1 MLILGTLS
9 FSILLPMR
17 IISGVRHQLAAHLP
31 SALGRYR
38 QRIFIQQLGWPLASG
53 PHQQQEQDQFDQQET
68 VYVIA
73 LNDEGQI
80 CGCARLLPTTQ
91 PTLMQEVFPHLMQDH
106 LPRSRQIWEL
116 SRFSSDGPAITRP
129 LIDAVLA
136 CAAELGVV
144 RLIALSPVGVERLL
158 SRWGILTRR
167 AGIPVRMLGQWVCA
181 RWIEVPARYPA
192 TSLQCEADCGTILV

>member
-1 MLILGTLS
+1 MLILEPCQLP
-9 FSILLPMR
+9 FFPMR
-17 IISGVRHQLAAHLP
+17 FISGVRHQLAAHLP

-38 QRIFIQQLGWPLASG
+38 QRIFIQRLGWPLACG
-53 PHQQQEQDQFDQQET
+53 PNRQQEEQDQFDQQET

-116 SRFSSDGPAITRP
+116 SRFASDGPTITRP
-129 LIDAVLA
+129 LIEAVLR
-136 CAAELGVV
+136 CAGELGVA
-144 RLIALSPVGVERLL
+144 RLIALSPLAVERLL
-158 SRWGILTRR
+158 SRWGILNRR
-167 AGIPVRMLGQWVCA
+167 AGMPVQMSGQWVCA
-181 RWIEVPARYPA
+181 RWIKVPTRHQRPV
-192 TSLQCEADCGTILV
+192 I